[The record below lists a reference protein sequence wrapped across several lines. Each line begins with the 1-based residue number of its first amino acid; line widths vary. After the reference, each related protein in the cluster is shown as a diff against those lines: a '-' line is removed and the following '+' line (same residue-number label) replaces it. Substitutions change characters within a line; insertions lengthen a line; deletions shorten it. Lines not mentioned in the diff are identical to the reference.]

1 MNDRS
6 MATDGKYG
14 HMTSLRRKPGVIKA
28 DKRRRNANEVIVY
41 LDDYIYSTDNV
52 YQTVYLDFRTD
63 KDLAAFKD
71 AIGSSDEE
79 TRKYLEHKDEGYLE
93 ITNYHS
99 SKRLTSGAY
108 YALNVKSLKKL
119 RAEQH
124 RDHRLLLLSYNLD
137 DCNDDFL
144 LPHGE
149 LEPDKIEYDEPLRP
163 ELPDSFLY
171 EESLKLKVNN
181 VGQANWNEIISNDK
195 VIFVYDMGAPISAS
209 IQDVRGNY
217 IEKYAQ
223 PYQQDA
229 PWLIISH
236 WDKDHIHG
244 LCVMSDDEL
253 KCFKGVICPFYMRS
267 VVSKRLFARLKKAVG
282 FQRMYSY
289 KNRQRDHRYD
299 YPRLQRIF
307 ENHGIWLFLG
317 EESRNINYSGIVMVV
332 SGNNSHAVL
341 TGDCLNIQAC
351 YATRYSRFIGGAAK
365 RHILVMPH
373 HGGKFKKQKVFNFYR
388 LSGST
393 HPRKAV
399 VSVGKD
405 NPYKH
410 PDGDTLS
417 YFKEMMYN
425 PIDRTDEKGSIIEP
439 LSKDVLEDIVL
450 ENEYRPDCVQD
461 LMR

>member
-1 MNDRS
+1 VRLKNVYSVDNDRS

-14 HMTSLRRKPGVIKA
+14 HMTSLRRKHGVTKA

-209 IQDVRGNY
+209 IQDVRG
-217 IEKYAQ
+217 
-223 PYQQDA
+223 
-229 PWLIISH
+229 IILRNMPSH
-236 WDKDHIHG
+236 INKT
-244 LCVMSDDEL
+244 
-253 KCFKGVICPFYMRS
+253 P
-267 VVSKRLFARLKKAVG
+267 
-282 FQRMYSY
+282 
-289 KNRQRDHRYD
+289 
-299 YPRLQRIF
+299 
-307 ENHGIWLFLG
+307 LG
-317 EESRNINYSGIVMVV
+317 S
-332 SGNNSHAVL
+332 
-341 TGDCLNIQAC
+341 
-351 YATRYSRFIGGAAK
+351 
-365 RHILVMPH
+365 
-373 HGGKFKKQKVFNFYR
+373 
-388 LSGST
+388 
-393 HPRKAV
+393 
-399 VSVGKD
+399 
-405 NPYKH
+405 
-410 PDGDTLS
+410 
-417 YFKEMMYN
+417 
-425 PIDRTDEKGSIIEP
+425 
-439 LSKDVLEDIVL
+439 
-450 ENEYRPDCVQD
+450 
-461 LMR
+461 